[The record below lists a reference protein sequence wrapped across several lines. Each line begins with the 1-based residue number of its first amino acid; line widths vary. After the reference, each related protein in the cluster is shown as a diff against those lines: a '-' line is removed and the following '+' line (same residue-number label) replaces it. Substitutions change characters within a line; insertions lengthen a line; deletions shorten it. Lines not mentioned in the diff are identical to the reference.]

1 MQALACKSLTRAV
14 LNICILCV
22 SFTAGLVAVE
32 YTVRWARPNLDPSKH
47 IHYVGGDNSRPILG
61 PAATELRIIRNNGAY
76 DIAVRFNAHGLRDTK
91 DLAQSKTGDLFVVG
105 DSQCMGYGI
114 AEEKR
119 FSNSD
124 HSVLN
129 VPIFKLCIPG
139 SFENYEKLVDYAIS

>member
-1 MQALACKSLTRAV
+1 M
-14 LNICILCV
+14 I
-22 SFTAGLVAVE
+22 
-32 YTVRWARPNLDPSKH
+32 P
-47 IHYVGGDNSRPILG
+47 
-61 PAATELRIIRNNGAY
+61 NNGAY

-91 DLAQSKTGDLFVVG
+91 DLVQSKTGDLFVVG

>member
-1 MQALACKSLTRAV
+1 M
-14 LNICILCV
+14 I
-22 SFTAGLVAVE
+22 
-32 YTVRWARPNLDPSKH
+32 P
-47 IHYVGGDNSRPILG
+47 
-61 PAATELRIIRNNGAY
+61 NNGAY

-91 DLAQSKTGDLFVVG
+91 DLVQSKTGDLFVVG

-139 SFENYEKLVDYAIS
+139 SFENYEKRVDYAIS